1 MKKLSL
7 LLGFILC
14 LLFTQA
20 QQFVQYSADS
30 SRIKYATF
38 REAETR
44 GMSSEDFFSSFLQ
57 LDPQNRFVPSDTFYS
72 PDSSYTYIKY
82 RQQYSGY
89 EAEGAMVTLTY
100 HNHSIIRF
108 NGYYIPANN
117 LQIRSSFLNEDA
129 IAAFKQYY
137 NTQNDSCEY
146 FVSKRV
152 AYNPLSKQAQLCF
165 QVQCTDS
172 ALYNKILYV
181 STDDLSFFKENDLP
195 GAGFN
200 ATFYTQ
206 YNGVRSGYNTCYPW
220 NPPTFVL
227 KDPIAAVEILKLGSN
242 VINISAFLE
251 GAPNTFYNST
261 NIWGYY
267 PGYVY
272 PNYVLDAYWSASE
285 YSYYMQNTYGV
296 SRKFFQRYWKSG
308 QYLIHDSITPI
319 IIASNTYVDNTCWKQ
334 VEYRPGSKD
343 LPQYVYSNVIII
355 GAPGTAH
362 NPKASI
368 DETVHE
374 FAHIFSYQ
382 IWNHEYHSPLYNDD
396 ALAEACADI
405 WAAIITS
412 KIYPNEEDKI
422 WKIGEDIVLPTSGY
436 TCVRNLANPS
446 DEHAETQMFSDN
458 CQSTEGDAYE
468 RSGVISHWFYLLTHG
483 YFGTGC
489 NGMCYDFPAIPVD
502 SAAKLLFCC
511 ETEGFY
517 NGMDYSDVCRA
528 TLDAAENFSN
538 PESIRESVLGA
549 WNVVGVRPYYT
560 GIGQFGLS
568 YSSNNNSIYTV
579 DKDLV
584 IDSSRTLT
592 IKGTVRLGDTCSIII
607 LPGSKLVL
615 DGGTLTSACSG
626 ELWQGIEV
634 IGDRTKRQ
642 FAIYQGTVELKNG
655 AVIENAHFG
664 IHTGYRGAASYATA
678 GGIILADSAF
688 FINNRCAVAFISYE
702 NTTGNGTI
710 VDNLSHFY
718 RCEFTVNDNNLFAQ
732 NYCQFID
739 HVTMWDVRGVLFKG
753 CRFSNFTTVTGNR
766 HHAIYTED
774 AGFQVG
780 TYCRAQYSSCECPE
794 NQSVR
799 CEFSGFTTAVEANTT
814 NNQQI
819 VMVDQ
824 AFFRNNDI
832 GLEINGNNFAI
843 VTSNDFNLQNMP
855 SNSGNTGLYLNN
867 CSGYQVEGNRFHR
880 AGLPYQIT
888 STGIRVNNSGTSDN
902 SIYRNIFDTLNYGIY
917 VSGTNGNTASGL
929 QMLCGDF
936 SGNVT
941 DICHAT
947 TKTTVSPLQGSP
959 QISAG
964 NTFHGT
970 SSYNIENTSSQS
982 IVYFYTGKASAGNSY
997 YPNLRTIT
1005 NVLPYVS
1012 NTANSCASTL
1022 CNGGS
1027 TPRSLAGFQSG
1038 MDSYSAALSDE
1049 NTDVTYGG
1057 TVEMQNVASLQTL
1070 RQTLSD
1076 TYYAAV
1082 REIMSDTVLDLN
1094 ELEQWHTAAHSANLA
1109 NYANIGDPYSLTE
1122 TRFMLGYSE
1131 PFTADAEDAEMANYA
1146 EFHALKLALR
1156 DNIGG
1161 TDSANGASQQD
1172 GQNSSLET
1180 GGGAPVA
1187 LPLRINWYALTDGQI
1202 AQLQTIAERNTGRA
1216 SVMAK
1221 GVLCFFFGICYED
1234 DLLGDDNMDNQD
1246 NNMETR
1252 SAKVPQQEGETNLTV
1267 YPNPTDDVLFIE
1279 LRGGAE
1285 IANVALYDLQGRIV
1299 ETVPTARLHGTATI
1313 DMKSIPSGVYVLRVT
1328 DTDGK
1333 EYHQK
1338 IVRK

>member
-38 REAETR
+38 REAETT
-44 GMSSEDFFSSFLQ
+44 GMTQEVFFATFLG
-57 LDPQNRFVPSDTFYS
+57 LDSQNRFVPSDTMYS
-72 PDSSYTYIKY
+72 PDSAYTYIKY
-82 RQQYSGY
+82 RQQYAGY

-117 LQIRSSFLNEDA
+117 LLLRNSFSDNDA
-129 IAAFKQYY
+129 ITVFKQYY
-137 NTQNDSCEY
+137 NCQNDSCDCY
-146 FVSKRV
+146 VSKLV
-152 AYNPLSKQAQLCF
+152 AYNSLSKKTQLCF
-165 QVQCTDS
+165 QIQCTDPT
-172 ALYNKILYV
+172 LYNKILYV
-181 STDDLSFFKENDLP
+181 STEDLSIFKENDLP

-200 ATFYTQ
+200 ATFCTM
-206 YNGVRSGYNTCYPW
+206 YNGVRQGFDWAYTNTYR
-220 NPPTFVL
+220 
-227 KDPIAAVEILKLGSN
+227 ILQDTNAEVVIYRLGANQYIGDIQGMNSVITNNSN
-242 VINISAFLE
+242 VWCN
-251 GAPNTFYNST
+251 NS
-261 NIWGYY
+261 Y
-267 PGYVY
+267 PQYM
-272 PNYVLDAYWSASE
+272 LDAYWSATQFSN
-285 YSYYMQNTYGV
+285 YLQNAFNCPKNY
-296 SRKFFQRYWKSG
+296 FQRYWNNNLNT
-308 QYLIHDSITPI
+308 YEVANPLTPI
-319 IIASNTYVDNTCWKQ
+319 YIATNTYVDQTFWARIHYSPDILCR
-334 VEYRPGSKD
+334 E
-343 LPQYVYSNVIII
+343 YSNPYYRNIIVI
-355 GAPGTAH
+355 GQPGTAF

-374 FAHIFSYQ
+374 YAHIFSYQ
-382 IWNHEYHSPLYNDD
+382 SWRPNQNPSFIDMELS
-396 ALAEACADI
+396 EACADI
-405 WAAIITS
+405 WAAVITNS
-412 KIYPNEEDKI
+412 VYYDEGKT
-422 WKIGEDIVLPTSGY
+422 WKIGEDIVLPSSGN

-446 DEHAETQMFSDN
+446 DPFAVIQMDDN
-458 CQSTEGDAYE
+458 LCQQ
-468 RSGVISHWFYLLTHG
+468 SGVTAYQKSGVFSHWFYLLTHG
-483 YFGTGC
+483 YSGTGC
-489 NGMCYDFPAIPVD
+489 DGMCYNFSSMPID
-502 SAAKLLFCC
+502 SAAKLLYYC
-511 ETEGFY
+511 ETTGFY
-517 NGMDYSDVCRA
+517 NEMEYSDVCRA

-538 PESIRESVLGA
+538 PESIKASVLGA

-678 GGIILADSAF
+678 GGIILADSTF
-688 FINNRCAVAFISYE
+688 FINNRCAVSFISYE
-702 NTTGNGTI
+702 NTMGNGTI

-947 TKTTVSPLQGSP
+947 TKTTVSPLQGSL

-1094 ELEQWHTAAHSANLA
+1094 ELEQWHTAAQP
-1109 NYANIGDPYSLTE
+1109 IGDPYSLTE

-1146 EFHALKLALR
+1146 EFHALKLALVN
-1156 DNIGG
+1156 DNA
-1161 TDSANGASQQD
+1161 DNDNNDNADNQD
-1172 GQNSSLET
+1172 NNNSQNSQNS
-1180 GGGAPVA
+1180 PM
-1187 LPLRINWYALTDGQI
+1187 INWYSLTESQI

-1221 GVLCFFFGICYED
+1221 GVLCFFHGICYED
-1234 DLLGDDNMDNQD
+1234 EWDDAGVFD
-1246 NNMETR
+1246 T
-1252 SAKVPQQEGETNLTV
+1252 PQQDGDTTGTRAKHIATDNPDDATLSV
-1267 YPNPTDDVLFIE
+1267 YPNPADDVLFVE
-1279 LRGGAE
+1279 LRGGAG
-1285 IANVALYDLQGRIV
+1285 IANIGLYDLQGRAVGTRFIASATGASA
-1299 ETVPTARLHGTATI
+1299 TVNMR
-1313 DMKSIPSGVYVLRVT
+1313 DIPAGVYVLRVT
-1328 DTDGK
+1328 DMDGK